1 MVNSDMAKTAAA
13 QRKAEEA
20 NRKSQQGL
28 KRRSYWLNEE
38 SIETIENY
46 KTANNLKSNDDAINQ
61 LLKAR

>member
-1 MVNSDMAKTAAA
+1 MAKAAA

-20 NRKSQQGL
+20 NRKTQQGL

-46 KTANNLKSNDDAINQ
+46 KTANNLKSNDEAINQ

>member
-1 MVNSDMAKTAAA
+1 MVNSDMARAAA

-46 KTANNLKSNDDAINQ
+46 KTANNLKSNDEAINQ

>member
-1 MVNSDMAKTAAA
+1 MVNSDMAKAAA